1 MRAPLHSFVVCAYGR
16 SPYLQECVESL
27 VRQTKKSRI
36 LIATST
42 PNEMITAVAEQ
53 YNLRVIVNPR
63 KCGIAADWN
72 FALRQTDTRLV
83 TIAHQDDVYEPEYT
97 EKVLKAFRK
106 RQDAIILFTDYRELR
121 GSLDTASGG
130 WKTGQSRLVKVKHLM
145 LSPLRVRFLQKSRW
159 VRRRILSLGNPICCP
174 AVTYVKGRTPEPL
187 FHGEMKSN
195 IDWQAWEQLSRQ
207 RGAFVYIPE
216 PLMQHRIH
224 EESTTSAL
232 VGDHARR
239 EEDLYMYRK
248 FWPGKIPELIWWFYG
263 RNEKYQ

>member
-63 KCGIAADWN
+63 KCGIAVDWN

-83 TIAHQDDVYEPEYT
+83 TIAHQDDVYEPAYT

-106 RQDAIILFTDYRELR
+106 RQE
-121 GSLDTASGG
+121 
-130 WKTGQSRLVKVKHLM
+130 
-145 LSPLRVRFLQKSRW
+145 
-159 VRRRILSLGNPICCP
+159 
-174 AVTYVKGRTPEPL
+174 
-187 FHGEMKSN
+187 
-195 IDWQAWEQLSRQ
+195 
-207 RGAFVYIPE
+207 
-216 PLMQHRIH
+216 
-224 EESTTSAL
+224 
-232 VGDHARR
+232 
-239 EEDLYMYRK
+239 
-248 FWPGKIPELIWWFYG
+248 
-263 RNEKYQ
+263 